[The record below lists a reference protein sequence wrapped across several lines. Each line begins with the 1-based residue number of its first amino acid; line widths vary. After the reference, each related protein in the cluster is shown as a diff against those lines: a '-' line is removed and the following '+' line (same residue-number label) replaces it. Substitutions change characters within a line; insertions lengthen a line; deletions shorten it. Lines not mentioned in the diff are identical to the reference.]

1 MPHYICES
9 VVELIHSN
17 DTFVTFFYNF
27 LYVCEKYIF
36 NIYILY
42 NTTYKKVGK
51 IHAKGVIQG
60 TRYTVET
67 ERTDAD
73 KCEGQRR

>member
-1 MPHYICES
+1 MRK
-9 VVELIHSN
+9 V
-17 DTFVTFFYNF
+17 
-27 LYVCEKYIF
+27 
-36 NIYILY
+36 YILY
-42 NTTYKKVGK
+42 TYTTYKKVGK